1 MKKQISKC
9 VKMLFL
15 GIIMCL
21 GMALSV
27 HAEGS
32 GQFFQFDGEK
42 WNKEEFSWTDSQ
54 GQIWYAHEYG
64 TNGEAIISAVTE
76 AVMELQVPSYVYKN
90 GVAKKVIGI
99 GSYRPDAEYD
109 YTWARFGCF
118 YYDGK
123 NSDYMLYKVI
133 LPDTLCYVA
142 PYAFSTDNRF
152 GGGKDAFDGLA
163 AVQLPQN
170 PRLVIGES
178 AFYGDKNLQIV
189 HFNDAVGGAQPVK
202 IENKAFGN
210 CPKLEE
216 ITFPPTGAYN
226 EIDKEAFYSYGEC
239 CNLKR
244 IYNAPSELELGW
256 DQYCAGVEEVSF
268 AEGLTYVGG
277 ISTIVAYE
285 WNEDGSP
292 SHGQGEYIK
301 TLKKVT
307 LPSTLKEIGWD
318 AFKDNKNL
326 TYINLPEGLTTIG
339 SYAFAGCTALTG
351 FTSLPA
357 SVSGG
362 IGEGAFRGCKNLHL
376 ENVYIHGTDSLKYQF
391 TDSGIVSIR
400 IGADVTYTVGAMFK
414 GCTSLKEIT
423 VDAGHPYLSS
433 QDGVLYSKV
442 YKSSGGE
449 VAGRSIFTYPAGKSW
464 AGSYTLPSDVVLL
477 GGFAFDSC
485 KFTEIHIPARVLDLD
500 YDSMASLGDT
510 NTYYAFDSI
519 KDSCK
524 LYVVKNSYVDN
535 YFNTRYHFYYEN
547 GDVLPISYD
556 LAGGTNDSSNPSTF
570 TGGNSIELKA
580 PTRSGY
586 TFTGWTPVDADDE
599 EVNFSGSYTPSMGEL
614 VSGVKLTANW
624 KKNPDPTKAPEP
636 TKAPTAEPTKAPNA
650 EPTKAPSAPEPT
662 KAPNAS
668 DNNQNTVI
676 PSKLPKLTGT
686 KVTNVLTDGA
696 KISWKRIASATGYQI
711 TISTDKKFKK
721 NVKNYIVEENK
732 NNELIYG
739 LKSGK
744 TYYVKV
750 RAIAQGGGKKV
761 TGKYSKAVKFTIYVV
776 PKVKKIS
783 VKNNKKGTITITASK
798 VKGAAGYA
806 FVVTADSGLTDIVA
820 IKESKKNTVTIKNLS
835 KGHTYYIRA
844 CAYKLNKQKQKVFGV
859 YTKKAKIT
867 IKK

>member
-1 MKKQISKC
+1 
-9 VKMLFL
+9 
-15 GIIMCL
+15 
-21 GMALSV
+21 
-27 HAEGS
+27 
-32 GQFFQFDGEK
+32 
-42 WNKEEFSWTDSQ
+42 
-54 GQIWYAHEYG
+54 
-64 TNGEAIISAVTE
+64 
-76 AVMELQVPSYVYKN
+76 
-90 GVAKKVIGI
+90 
-99 GSYRPDAEYD
+99 
-109 YTWARFGCF
+109 
-118 YYDGK
+118 
-123 NSDYMLYKVI
+123 
-133 LPDTLCYVA
+133 
-142 PYAFSTDNRF
+142 
-152 GGGKDAFDGLA
+152 
-163 AVQLPQN
+163 
-170 PRLVIGES
+170 
-178 AFYGDKNLQIV
+178 
-189 HFNDAVGGAQPVK
+189 
-202 IENKAFGN
+202 
-210 CPKLEE
+210 
-216 ITFPPTGAYN
+216 
-226 EIDKEAFYSYGEC
+226 
-239 CNLKR
+239 
-244 IYNAPSELELGW
+244 
-256 DQYCAGVEEVSF
+256 
-268 AEGLTYVGG
+268 
-277 ISTIVAYE
+277 
-285 WNEDGSP
+285 
-292 SHGQGEYIK
+292 
-301 TLKKVT
+301 
-307 LPSTLKEIGWD
+307 
-318 AFKDNKNL
+318 
-326 TYINLPEGLTTIG
+326 
-339 SYAFAGCTALTG
+339 
-351 FTSLPA
+351 
-357 SVSGG
+357 
-362 IGEGAFRGCKNLHL
+362 
-376 ENVYIHGTDSLKYQF
+376 
-391 TDSGIVSIR
+391 
-400 IGADVTYTVGAMFK
+400 MFK

-449 VAGRSIFTYPAGKSW
+449 VAGSSIFTYPAGKSW

-500 YDSMASLGDT
+500 YDSMASIGDR

-586 TFTGWTPVDADDE
+586 TFTGWTTVDADDE

-636 TKAPTAEPTKAPNA
+636 TKTPAAEPTKAPNA

-662 KAPNAS
+662 KTPNAS

-686 KVTNVLTDGA
+686 KATNVLTDGA

-761 TGKYSKAVKFTIYVV
+761 TGKYSKAVKFTTYVV

>member
-1 MKKQISKC
+1 MKKQISKY

-76 AVMELQVPSYVYKN
+76 AVMELQVPSYVYKD

-99 GSYRPDAEYD
+99 GKYFPDSEYD
-109 YTWARFGCF
+109 NTWDRFSCF

-123 NSDYMLYKVI
+123 YGNGTLYKLI
-133 LPDTLCYVA
+133 LPDTLCYVM
-142 PYAFSTDNRF
+142 PNAFSTS
-152 GGGKDAFDGLA
+152 GSWFDGLA

-202 IENKAFGN
+202 IEKQAFGN

-216 ITFPPTGAYN
+216 ITLPPTGAYN
-226 EIDKEAFYSYGEC
+226 EIDKEAFYSYGE

-292 SHGQGEYIK
+292 SSGRGENIK

-362 IGEGAFRGCKNLHL
+362 IGEGAFMGCKNLHL

-400 IGADVTYTVGAMFK
+400 IGADVKYTVGAMFK

-449 VAGRSIFTYPAGKSW
+449 VAGSSIFTYPAGKSW

-500 YDSMASLGDT
+500 YDSMASIGDR

-586 TFTGWTPVDADDE
+586 TFTGWTTVDADDE

-636 TKAPTAEPTKAPNA
+636 TKAPAAEPTKAPNA

-662 KAPNAS
+662 KTPNTS

-676 PSKLPKLTGT
+676 PSKLPKVTGT
-686 KVTNVLTDGA
+686 KATNVLTDGA

-761 TGKYSKAVKFTIYVV
+761 TGKYGKAVKFTTYVV

-783 VKNNKKGTITITASK
+783 VKNNKKGMITITASK

-806 FVVTADSGLTDIVA
+806 FVVTADSNLYDIVD
-820 IKESKKNTVTIKNLS
+820 IKGSKKNTVTVKNLT

>member
-76 AVMELQVPSYVYKN
+76 AVMELQVPSYVYKD

-99 GSYRPDAEYD
+99 GKYFPDSEYD
-109 YTWARFGCF
+109 NTWDRFSCF

-123 NSDYMLYKVI
+123 YGNGTLYKLI
-133 LPDTLCYVA
+133 LPDTLCYVM
-142 PYAFSTDNRF
+142 PNAFSTS
-152 GGGKDAFDGLA
+152 GSWFDGLA

-202 IENKAFGN
+202 IEKQAFGN

-216 ITFPPTGAYN
+216 ITLPPTGAYN
-226 EIDKEAFYSYGEC
+226 EIDKEAFYSYGE

-256 DQYCAGVEEVSF
+256 DQYCADVEEVSF
-268 AEGLTYVGG
+268 AEGLTYVDG

-292 SHGQGEYIK
+292 SSGRGENIK

-362 IGEGAFRGCKNLHL
+362 IGEGAFMGCKNLHL

-400 IGADVTYTVGAMFK
+400 IGADVKYTVGAMFK

-449 VAGRSIFTYPAGKSW
+449 VAGSSIFTYPAGKSW

-500 YDSMASLGDT
+500 YDSMASIGDR

-586 TFTGWTPVDADDE
+586 TFTGWTTVDADDE

-636 TKAPTAEPTKAPNA
+636 TKTPAAEPTKAPNA

-662 KAPNAS
+662 KTPNAS

-676 PSKLPKLTGT
+676 PSKLPK
-686 KVTNVLTDGA
+686 
-696 KISWKRIASATGYQI
+696 
-711 TISTDKKFKK
+711 
-721 NVKNYIVEENK
+721 
-732 NNELIYG
+732 
-739 LKSGK
+739 
-744 TYYVKV
+744 
-750 RAIAQGGGKKV
+750 V
-761 TGKYSKAVKFTIYVV
+761 TGKYSKAVKFTTYVV

-783 VKNNKKGTITITASK
+783 VKNNKKGMITITASK

>member
-1 MKKQISKC
+1 M
-9 VKMLFL
+9 
-15 GIIMCL
+15 
-21 GMALSV
+21 
-27 HAEGS
+27 
-32 GQFFQFDGEK
+32 
-42 WNKEEFSWTDSQ
+42 
-54 GQIWYAHEYG
+54 
-64 TNGEAIISAVTE
+64 
-76 AVMELQVPSYVYKN
+76 
-90 GVAKKVIGI
+90 
-99 GSYRPDAEYD
+99 
-109 YTWARFGCF
+109 
-118 YYDGK
+118 
-123 NSDYMLYKVI
+123 
-133 LPDTLCYVA
+133 
-142 PYAFSTDNRF
+142 
-152 GGGKDAFDGLA
+152 
-163 AVQLPQN
+163 
-170 PRLVIGES
+170 
-178 AFYGDKNLQIV
+178 
-189 HFNDAVGGAQPVK
+189 
-202 IENKAFGN
+202 
-210 CPKLEE
+210 
-216 ITFPPTGAYN
+216 
-226 EIDKEAFYSYGEC
+226 
-239 CNLKR
+239 
-244 IYNAPSELELGW
+244 
-256 DQYCAGVEEVSF
+256 
-268 AEGLTYVGG
+268 
-277 ISTIVAYE
+277 
-285 WNEDGSP
+285 
-292 SHGQGEYIK
+292 
-301 TLKKVT
+301 
-307 LPSTLKEIGWD
+307 PSTLKEIGWD

-449 VAGRSIFTYPAGKSW
+449 VAGSSIFTYPAGKSW

-556 LAGGTNDSSNPSTF
+556 LAGGTNDSSNPSAF

-586 TFTGWTPVDADDE
+586 TFTGWTTVDADE

-636 TKAPTAEPTKAPNA
+636 TKTPAAEPTKAPNA

-662 KAPNAS
+662 KTPNAS

-686 KVTNVLTDGA
+686 KATNVLTDGA
-696 KISWKRIASATGYQI
+696 KISWKRIARATGYQI

-750 RAIAQGGGKKV
+750 RAVAQGGGKKV
-761 TGKYSKAVKFTIYVV
+761 TGKYSKAVKFTTYVV

-806 FVVTADSGLTDIVA
+806 FVVTADSNLYDIVD
-820 IKESKKNTVTIKNLS
+820 IKESKKNTVTVKNLT

-859 YTKKAKIT
+859 YAKKAKIT